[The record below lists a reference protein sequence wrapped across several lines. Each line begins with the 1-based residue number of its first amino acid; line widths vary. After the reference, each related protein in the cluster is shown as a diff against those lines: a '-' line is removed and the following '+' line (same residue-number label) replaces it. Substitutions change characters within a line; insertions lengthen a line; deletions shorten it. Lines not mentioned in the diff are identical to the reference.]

1 MAPRSLAKGARA
13 RQRVLQAVIESVAV
27 RGLAALSVADVAAA
41 AGMSPGHVMYYFST
55 KDVLFIEA
63 LKYSEALLDEQRA
76 NLLQTPDTPMHRLR
90 DYIAVYLPTGRH
102 DARWSL
108 WIEVWNLSMTL
119 PEMREVQ
126 LELESRWQRDL
137 TAIVRDALSQAQAPT
152 DRAEDVAETIS
163 SVLDGVS
170 IRMIT
175 GSPGVDRER
184 GLTIATEACTLVLG
198 TAARPDPTLRAQ

>member
-1 MAPRSLAKGARA
+1 MAPRSLAKGVRA
-13 RQRVLQAVIESVAV
+13 RQRVLEAVIETVAV
-27 RGLAALSVADVAAA
+27 RGLAALSVADIAAA
-41 AGMSPGHVMYYFST
+41 AGMSPGHIMYYFST
-55 KDVLFIEA
+55 KDALFIEA

-76 NLLQTPDTPMHRLR
+76 DLLQTPDTPMHRLR

-108 WIEVWNLSMTL
+108 WIEVWNLSMTH

-126 LELESRWQRDL
+126 LELEGRWQRDL
-137 TAIVRDALSQAQAPT
+137 TALVRGALTQAQAPT

-175 GSPGVDRER
+175 GAPGVDRER
-184 GLTIATEACTLVLG
+184 GLSIATEASTLVLG
-198 TAARPDPTLRAQ
+198 AAARPDPTLRAH